1 MASFTDQIS
10 QFNPY
15 IPQLPVDA
23 MVKVGMQ
30 KQAQYDQ
37 GVQKIQGYIDNI
49 AGMDV
54 VRDVDKQHLQSKLN
68 ELGGRLRIVAAG
80 DFSNAQLVN
89 SVGGMATQIV
99 KDADVQNAVY
109 STQMYRR
116 GLEDKRAAQK
126 AGKGAPS
133 NDWLFDTQANDWL
146 SSKDLKKS
154 FNSGYEQYTNWKKN
168 SLESIKA
175 LTGDSTITEDA
186 FTVDRD
192 VKGNPIIGADGKP
205 KMVLA
210 DAVIR
215 TKLAGISPEKI
226 QQALVS
232 TLSPADMR
240 QMQIDSLYD
249 YSNQD
254 AEKFKNTVVNTFTER
269 AKGYVDQ
276 ITVLENAKMSTTSA
290 IEKSKLDEKITALN
304 KTVTNINKEQNG
316 LLESINNGQLDSAKA
331 NFGVTNAIGGIAR
344 TFSHLETSQT
354 YENSP
359 LLQAQQFRE
368 TKEQDWKKF
377 ITNYAQE
384 EKWKSAGYALDLEKL
399 KVSKEANALTK
410 KGLEGYGGLPGEI
423 DQSLLPKYTLAKIVA
438 DVETGT
444 KEINTAK
451 TTFLKQQGKDE
462 GWLLQQQTAW
472 EKNPSGVDAT
482 VSNYFNSITNKQRQI
497 DSDKIMIADINKKAT
512 EKFGDVKNFIPAGAK
527 SVLIRYSNGGQAIYT
542 PQEFVEFNQ
551 NLNKYINT
559 TSSSAGVGGASVNTN
574 YDDAAAQKELS
585 PKMFRLYQLVK
596 ANNQGTKLSGGDKTL
611 VENVANYNVGVNQ
624 PYRKVLQKINDYT
637 ADEVSKRLTTNQGLE
652 YSIPTGTPAQKTS
665 IASMLTSF
673 ANLAETQKGGL
684 ANSPNFDV
692 KKAREIAVDS
702 EAKYNIKVIE
712 ATAIQP
718 AMYQV
723 TATGNKGNIVQFNVT
738 PEQKRSIFG
747 DQFEASPAVQMIR
760 PYQEQIRKMGGYS
773 TAIAPGSSNHNNAF
787 LNKIDFPSMQNYG
800 IKANIVEPSPGK
812 YSIRLSI
819 FDPIK
824 QTWHEDVPFPRNQL
838 ITEDGIAGALIGL
851 NDAVAYEL
859 VNEKPATANDLK
871 RLQQATKKPL

>member
-1 MASFTDQIS
+1 MASFTDSIS

-54 VRDVDKQHLQSKLN
+54 VRDVDKQYLQSKLN
-68 ELGGRLRIVAAG
+68 ELGGRLRTVAAG

-133 NDWLFDTQANDWL
+133 NDWLFDKQASEWL
-146 SSKDLKKS
+146 SSKELKKS

-192 VKGNPIIGADGKP
+192 AKGNPIIGADGKP

-210 DAVIR
+210 DAIIR

-254 AEKFKNTVVNTFTER
+254 AEKFKNTVVNTFTDR
-269 AKGYVDQ
+269 AKGYADQ
-276 ITVLENAKMSTTSA
+276 VTILENAKMSTTSA

-304 KTVTNINKEQNG
+304 KTIANVDKEKNG
-316 LLESINNGQLDSAKA
+316 LLESINSGQLDSAKA

-384 EKWKSAGYALDLEKL
+384 EKWKSLGYSLDLQKL
-399 KVSKEANALTK
+399 NVSKEANDLK
-410 KGLEGYGGLPGEI
+410 RKELEGYGGLPQSI
-423 DQSLLPKYTLAKIVA
+423 DQNDLPKYNLGRVVA
-438 DVETGT
+438 DIETGT
-444 KEINTAK
+444 KEIKDAK
-451 TTFLKQQGKDE
+451 AIFLKQQGKDE

-472 EKNPSGVDAT
+472 QKNPSGVDPL
-482 VSNYFNSITNKQRQI
+482 VSDYFNSIANKQRQI
-497 DSDKIMIADINKKAT
+497 DSDKIMLGDINKQAT
-512 EKFGDVKNFIPAGAK
+512 KEFGDINNLIPKGSPNLIYKAGNE
-527 SVLIRYSNGGQAIYT
+527 VYDYS
-542 PQEFVEFNQ
+542 PKDFVEVNQ
-551 NLNKYINT
+551 MRGAYQ
-559 TSSSAGVGGASVNTN
+559 SSYGGAGGASAVT
-574 YDDAAAQKELS
+574 YDKVKAKEELS
-585 PKMFRLYQLVK
+585 PKQYHLWEVANGLAPKNNANKILYDNL
-596 ANNQGTKLSGGDKTL
+596 
-611 VENVANYNVGVNQ
+611 ANYNIKVNT
-624 PYRKVLQKINDYT
+624 PFKTTLAEINNYT
-637 ADEVSKRLTTNQGLE
+637 AAEVTKRLTTNQGLE
-652 YSIPTGTPAQKTS
+652 YAIPTGTTAQKTS
-665 IASMLTSF
+665 IASMLSSF

-712 ATAIQP
+712 ATSIQP
-718 AMYQV
+718 AMYQI

-747 DQFEASPAVQMIR
+747 NQFEASPAVQMIR

-812 YSIRLSI
+812 YSIRLSL
-819 FDPIK
+819 FDPTTQK
-824 QTWHEDVPFPRNQL
+824 WHEDISFPRGQL
-838 ITEDGIAGALIGL
+838 ITEDNIAGALIGL

>member
-1 MASFTDQIS
+1 MASFTDSIS

-54 VRDVDKQHLQSKLN
+54 VRDVDKQYLQSKLN
-68 ELGGRLRIVAAG
+68 ELGGRLRTVAAG

-99 KDADVQNAVY
+99 KDSDVQNAVY

-133 NDWLFDTQANDWL
+133 NDWLFDKQASEWL
-146 SSKDLKKS
+146 SSKELKKS

-192 VKGNPIIGADGKP
+192 AKGNPIIGADGKP

-210 DAVIR
+210 DAMIR

-254 AEKFKNTVVNTFTER
+254 AEKFKNTVVNTFTDR
-269 AKGYVDQ
+269 AKGYADQ
-276 ITVLENAKMSTTSA
+276 VTILENAKMSTTSA

-304 KTVTNINKEQNG
+304 KTIANVDKEKNG
-316 LLESINNGQLDSAKA
+316 LLESINGGQLDSAKA

-377 ITNYAQE
+377 TMNYAQE
-384 EKWKSAGYALDLEKL
+384 EKWKSLGYNLDLQKIGI
-399 KVSKEANALTK
+399 SKEANDLK
-410 KGLEGYGGLPGEI
+410 RKELEGYGGLPGDI
-423 DQSLLPKYTLAKIVA
+423 DQSLLPKYNLGRVVA
-438 DVETGT
+438 DIETGK
-444 KEINTAK
+444 KEIETAK

-472 EKNPSGVDAT
+472 EKNPSGVDPL
-482 VSNYFNSITNKQRQI
+482 VSDYFNSIANKQRQI
-497 DSDKIMIADINKKAT
+497 DSDKIMLGDINKQAT
-512 EKFGDVKNFIPAGAK
+512 KEFGDINNLIPKGSPNLIYKAGNE
-527 SVLIRYSNGGQAIYT
+527 VYDYSPKDFVDVNQMRGAYQSSYGGAGG
-542 PQEFVEFNQ
+542 
-551 NLNKYINT
+551 
-559 TSSSAGVGGASVNTN
+559 SSAVT
-574 YDDAAAQKELS
+574 YDKVKAKEELS
-585 PKMFRLYQLVK
+585 PKQYHLWEVANGLAPKNNANKILYDNL
-596 ANNQGTKLSGGDKTL
+596 
-611 VENVANYNVGVNQ
+611 ANYNIKVNT
-624 PYRKVLQKINDYT
+624 PFKTTLAEINNYT
-637 ADEVSKRLTTNQGLE
+637 AAEVTKRLTTNQGLE
-652 YSIPTGTPAQKTS
+652 YAIPTGTTAQKTS
-665 IASMLTSF
+665 IASMLSSF

-684 ANSPNFDV
+684 ANSPDFDV

-712 ATAIQP
+712 ATSIQP
-718 AMYQV
+718 AMYQI

-747 DQFEASPAVQMIR
+747 NQFEASPAVQMIR

-812 YSIRLSI
+812 YSIRLSL
-819 FDPIK
+819 FDPTTQK
-824 QTWHEDVPFPRNQL
+824 WHEDISFPRGQL
-838 ITEDGIAGALIGL
+838 ITEDNIAGALIGL

>member
-1 MASFTDQIS
+1 MASFTDSIS

-54 VRDVDKQHLQSKLN
+54 VRDVDKQYLQSKLN
-68 ELGGRLRIVAAG
+68 ELGGRLRTVAAG

-133 NDWLFDTQANDWL
+133 NDWLFDKQASEWL
-146 SSKDLKKS
+146 SSKELKKS

-192 VKGNPIIGADGKP
+192 AKGNPIIGADGKP

-210 DAVIR
+210 DAIIR

-254 AEKFKNTVVNTFTER
+254 AEKFTFTDR
-269 AKGYVDQ
+269 AKGYADQ
-276 ITVLENAKMSTTSA
+276 VTILENAKMSTTSA

-304 KTVTNINKEQNG
+304 KTIANVDKEKNG
-316 LLESINNGQLDSAKA
+316 LLESINSGQLDSAKA

-377 ITNYAQE
+377 TMNYAQE
-384 EKWKSAGYALDLEKL
+384 EKWKSLGYNLDLQKL
-399 KVSKEANALTK
+399 GVSKEANDLK
-410 KGLEGYGGLPGEI
+410 RKELEGYGGLPQSI
-423 DQSLLPKYTLAKIVA
+423 DQNDLPKYNLGRVVA
-438 DVETGT
+438 DIEKGT
-444 KEINTAK
+444 KEIKDAK
-451 TTFLKQQGKDE
+451 AIFLKQQGKDE

-472 EKNPSGVDAT
+472 QKNPSGVDPL
-482 VSNYFNSITNKQRQI
+482 VSDYFNSIANKQRQI
-497 DSDKIMIADINKKAT
+497 DSDKIMLGDINKQAT
-512 EKFGDVKNFIPAGAK
+512 KEFGDINNLIPKGSPNLIYKAGNE
-527 SVLIRYSNGGQAIYT
+527 VYDYS
-542 PQEFVEFNQ
+542 PKDFVEVNQ
-551 NLNKYINT
+551 MRGAYQ
-559 TSSSAGVGGASVNTN
+559 SSYGGAGGASAVT
-574 YDDAAAQKELS
+574 YDKVKAKEELS
-585 PKMFRLYQLVK
+585 PKQYHLWEVANGLAPKNNANKILYDNL
-596 ANNQGTKLSGGDKTL
+596 
-611 VENVANYNVGVNQ
+611 ANYNIKVNT
-624 PYRKVLQKINDYT
+624 PFKTTLAEINNYT
-637 ADEVSKRLTTNQGLE
+637 AAEVTKRLTTNQGLE
-652 YSIPTGTPAQKTS
+652 YAIPTGTTAQKTS
-665 IASMLTSF
+665 IASMLSSF

-712 ATAIQP
+712 ATSIQP
-718 AMYQV
+718 AMYQI

-747 DQFEASPAVQMIR
+747 NQFEASPAVQMIR

-812 YSIRLSI
+812 YSIRLSL
-819 FDPIK
+819 FDPTTQK
-824 QTWHEDVPFPRNQL
+824 WHEDISFPRGQL
-838 ITEDGIAGALIGL
+838 ITEDNIAGALIGL